1 MVNKMNMKK
10 ICILAVLIIMLGFS
24 IQSASAAQSSVDN
37 VKATTQEALNNASD
51 MANQTAQDVNNTLGP
66 IQDILNSINSV
77 LNTLSSIAQNIQ
89 QIFGG
94 GQ

>member
-10 ICILAVLIIMLGFS
+10 FCIFAVLIIMFGFS
-24 IQSASAAQSSVDN
+24 IQSSSAAQSSVDN
-37 VKATTQEALNNASD
+37 VKTTTQEALNNASD

-77 LNTLSSIAQNIQ
+77 LNTISSIAQNIQ